1 MIRAH
6 LALLLL
12 VLTGALAQN
21 SGSLATLPLVYV
33 NWTVSADYQN
43 ITFKVTA
50 RTTSWIAIGFPAAGV
65 STTAGADAVVLSYDT
80 VSGSVLLDDYFI
92 TSSPHASCVAGSGV
106 CRDLDYGGLNNYFAV
121 SAVALADTPGYNYTF
136 SRAIN
141 TGDARDNVIPLG
153 KAQLFWAVGLT
164 STLGPHGLNRG
175 WLDVRYTGSQSPY
188 ADSVFYHQKIHGI
201 LMFISF
207 LVLTPIGSVLARFG
221 KALGPLWFRLH
232 IALQTLAMLL
242 VFAGLNLAVQFVTLR
257 DPSSPHFNS
266 AHAKL
271 GIIVFIALLF
281 SPIFGVLADMFFKP
295 GRVST
300 PIFPDMLHWII
311 SYIDILGAFATM
323 FLGLLE
329 MGSDWIW
336 KGLYLG
342 WMIAITVAYVT
353 LALVDWHWRFS
364 ISGLFQIA
372 GLSDD

>member
-1 MIRAH
+1 MIKA
-6 LALLLL
+6 LVALLFL
-12 VLTGALAQN
+12 VLAGALAQN
-21 SGSLATLPLVYV
+21 AGSLATLPLMYV
-33 NWTVSADYQN
+33 NWTVSADYLN
-43 ITFKVTA
+43 ITFTVTA
-50 RTTSWIAIGFPAAGV
+50 RTTNWVALAFPAAGA
-65 STTAGADAVVLSYDT
+65 SNTAGADAVVVGYD
-80 VSGSVLLDDYFI
+80 SVAGAVVLDDYFI
-92 TSSPHASCVAGSGV
+92 TSSPHTTCVGGIGV
-106 CRDLDYGGLNNYFAV
+106 CRDVDYGGANNYFGI
-121 SAVALADTPGYNYTF
+121 SAVALGDTPGYNYTF

-153 KAQLFWAVGLT
+153 DSLLLWAVGQGAT
-164 STLGPHGLNRG
+164 IGPHGANRG
-175 WLDVRYTGSQSPY
+175 SFPVRYTGSQSPY

-271 GIIVFIALLF
+271 GIIVFLALLF

-300 PIFPDMLHWII
+300 PIFPDMLHWIV

-323 FLGLLE
+323 FLGLIE
-329 MGSDWIW
+329 IGSDWIW

-342 WMIAITVAYVT
+342 WMIAITVAYVG
-353 LALVDWHWRFS
+353 LALVDWYWRFS